1 MKKNLQFLRWAG
13 SKKRLIPKLS
23 NYWYPGF
30 KRYIEPFMGSACLF
44 FELMPQRAILSDIN
58 VDLINTFNVV
68 RDYYAE
74 VHSRLLTQQVTKE
87 DYYRIRA
94 INSTE
99 LDKIG
104 QAVRFIYLNRF
115 CFNGLYRTNSKGQFN
130 VPFTSGRTGGL
141 PSLDILES
149 VSSLLKIAELRC
161 CDFEETI
168 DDATAGDFVYLDPP
182 YAISGKRIFREY
194 YPNSF
199 GGDDIPRLK
208 RALENLDSKNVKF
221 VLSYAFS
228 AEIMSEFK
236 RWEYVRLKTQRN
248 ISGFSKHRRK
258 SEEVLFSNFSPH
270 NFETTQLARNL

>member
-23 NYWYPGF
+23 NYWHPDF

-44 FELMPQRAILSDIN
+44 FELKPQRAILGDIN
-58 VDLINTFNVV
+58 VDLINVFNVV
-68 RDYYAE
+68 RDYYSE
-74 VHSRLLTQQVTKE
+74 VHSRLLTFRVTKE
-87 DYYRIRA
+87 EYYRIRA
-94 INSTE
+94 INPAQ
-99 LDKIG
+99 LDQIG
-104 QAVRFIYLNRF
+104 QATRFIYLNRY

-130 VPFTSGRTGGL
+130 VPFSSGKTGEL
-141 PSLDILES
+141 PTLDILKS

-168 DDATAGDFVYLDPP
+168 FDATAGDLVYLDPP

-208 RALENLDSKNVKF
+208 QALEKLDTKNVKF
-221 VLSYAFS
+221 VLSYAYS
-228 AEIMSEFK
+228 EEIMSEFK

-248 ISGFSKHRRK
+248 ISGFSKHRRA
-258 SEEVLFSNFSPH
+258 SEEVMFSNFSPI
-270 NFETTQLARNL
+270 NSVNT